1 MTDMV
6 ALPAAMGQALSIA
19 KGDGKGFGSTGGVYS

>member
-6 ALPAAMGQALSIA
+6 ALPAAMGSALSAA
-19 KGDGKGFGSTGGVYS
+19 KGKKAGSTGGVYS